1 MLVAA
6 AALTVPYIPIALWA
20 LKVIGGGVITWHAD
34 IGFFEALRTVGIRFA
49 TFRSDPQVEYRAGWL
64 YFILALA
71 GAIWLAMHRRGRPV
85 ALLLVVL
92 TLVPVVGLYLLSLR
106 NSVFSDRYIMVS
118 LPAYL
123 ILGAIALS
131 TLGRSRAGALAAV
144 VLATLL
150 VSYTWVPVANVNRSN
165 IAQKEDWRGAYARVA
180 ERAQANDVFIMHPGY
195 MISTLAYFGQRDERL
210 GGHAVATIPSFHTP
224 WMSYDVMVD
233 LLREDVG
240 SHTRFWLIESP
251 DRVVFE
257 DPDDALETWLNAT
270 GALLWEDRVNGVH
283 IALYEL
289 PEDW

>member
-1 MLVAA
+1 
-6 AALTVPYIPIALWA
+6 
-20 LKVIGGGVITWHAD
+20 
-34 IGFFEALRTVGIRFA
+34 
-49 TFRSDPQVEYRAGWL
+49 
-64 YFILALA
+64 
-71 GAIWLAMHRRGRPV
+71 
-85 ALLLVVL
+85 
-92 TLVPVVGLYLLSLR
+92 
-106 NSVFSDRYIMVS
+106 
-118 LPAYL
+118 
-123 ILGAIALS
+123 
-131 TLGRSRAGALAAV
+131 
-144 VLATLL
+144 
-150 VSYTWVPVANVNRSN
+150 
-165 IAQKEDWRGAYARVA
+165 VA

-210 GGHAVATIPSFHTP
+210 GGHAVATIPSFHAP
-224 WMSYDVMVD
+224 WMTSEVMVD